1 LEPAAAFGDQCRL
14 GIVGERRDETNGRRV
29 ITKAINFLHPA
40 RAEERRLERSVVRD
54 FARAVRTGDAE
65 LCVQSIETLDERVP
79 WQWPAVMR
87 AVAKSPCAS
96 DDFRKRLLGLWVLGG
111 DHIRQEVGNDLVL
124 ADGLRAMLPRY
135 TGPSVRL
142 YRGEGAQNRRRRAYG
157 LSWSATAEA
166 ARAFASSGMYRTSV
180 GGSVLLETLA
190 PTVAIIC
197 APAALDNRYGEDEYL
212 VDRRRLRTVRV
223 LERYGQLTHD
233 EYRHLV
239 KHDRAPLR

>member
-1 LEPAAAFGDQCRL
+1 MAKIVKFSNPAFT
-14 GIVGERRDETNGRRV
+14 EM
-29 ITKAINFLHPA
+29 
-40 RAEERRLERSVVRD
+40 RRLERSVVHD
-54 FARAVRTGDAE
+54 FIQAVRTGNTE
-65 LCVQSIETLDERVP
+65 LCWQSIEAMDKYAP
-79 WQWPAVMR
+79 WRWPAVMR
-87 AVAKSPCAS
+87 AVTKSPCAP
-96 DDFRKRLLGLWVLGG
+96 DEFREWFLAQWVGNG

-135 TGPSVRL
+135 TGPSVML

-157 LSWSATAEA
+157 LSWSVAAEA

-190 PTVAIIC
+190 PAVAIIC

-223 LERYGQLTHD
+223 LERYSQLTHD

-239 KHDRAPLR
+239 KHDQVPLR